1 MAVMEGLK
9 PLSERWGKPV
19 LNKYGEKIYLDQM
32 TLKELEERVKKN
44 DIVFLPVASTEAHGP
59 FAPLGEDAII
69 GLSIAER
76 VAYETGVTV
85 APPILYGSHP
95 SHHYG
100 VRGTIPV
107 RATVL
112 IEYVADVIKW
122 LSNAGF
128 KKIIVWNSHGQEYV
142 LPIAKDLAII
152 DRGVH
157 ALIMVTSWWSW
168 VQDLLRKAGTGEEIA
183 PGVRLETVFIHGDEV
198 ETSVTWYVA
207 PDLIDEETLRN
218 EGDWGV
224 YRVLPGRYVNSAG
237 NVFPDKPFNWY
248 DVSHAPE
255 FYYYSKGFVGWA
267 RLASPEKGR
276 VIVEKAIE
284 RVVEFVEWLKK
295 TYPPGKLPRT
305 WIDDKDLYY
314 HKPEEYVEPAER
326 VEEPPR

>member
-1 MAVMEGLK
+1 MSA

-19 LNKYGEKIYLDQM
+19 LNKFGKKIYLDQM
-32 TLKELEERVKKN
+32 TSKELEERVKEN

-69 GLSIAER
+69 GVSIAER
-76 VAYETGVTV
+76 VAYETGATV
-85 APPILYGSHP
+85 APPIPYGSHP

-100 VRGTIPV
+100 MRGTIPV
-107 RATVL
+107 KATTL

-122 LSNAGF
+122 LANAGF

-168 VQDLLRKAGTGEEIA
+168 AQDVLRKAGSGEEVA
-183 PGVRLETVFIHGDEV
+183 PGVKLRTPFVHADEV

-207 PDLIDEETLRN
+207 PDLVDKEALKK
-218 EGDWGV
+218 EGEWGV
-224 YRVLPGRYVNSAG
+224 YKALPGKWVNAAG

-248 DVSHAPE
+248 DVSHLPE
-255 FYYYSKGFVGWA
+255 FYYYTKGYVGWPKYA
-267 RLASPEKGR
+267 DPKKGEPVVKT
-276 VIVEKAIE
+276 VIS

-295 TYPPGKLPRT
+295 QYPPGTVPRT
-305 WIDDKDLYY
+305 WINEEDLFYN
-314 HKPEEYVEPAER
+314 KPVTFVKPAEEHR
-326 VEEPPR
+326 EPPE